1 MKKIVVLFSLIMVM
15 GVSFGQ
21 QVSSRAKAMR
31 MMTYA
36 RPEYQIKDIKVYCDT
51 MTVYSLSDYVIYPF
65 GKWETVEQIVTIDQ
79 LHWYRDVGY
88 KPFYDSMMVSVN
100 TLRRLDGS
108 YIDLYRSIHTGLCEV
123 LQAKITDK
131 EVVLDNGM
139 HPGIEKDSVWNTFF
153 TKYPKSYTSDIAV
166 LKVISGAGE
175 VYEIYTFKG
184 RKLRHIAVG
193 SKYKYY

>member
-1 MKKIVVLFSLIMVM
+1 MKKFVVLFALMTVV
-15 GVSFGQ
+15 GFSFGQ

-51 MTVYSLSDYVIYPF
+51 MTLYSLSDYVIYPF
-65 GKWETVEQIVTIDQ
+65 GKWEMIEQIVTFDQ
-79 LHWYRDVGY
+79 LHWYREVGY

-108 YIDLYRSIHTGLCEV
+108 FIDMYKSIHTGLCEV
-123 LQAKITDK
+123 LEAKITDP
-131 EVVLDNGM
+131 EIILDNGL
-139 HPGIEKDSVWNTFF
+139 HPGSPKDSVFSTFF
-153 TKYPKSYTSDIAV
+153 TKFPKSYTADIAV
-166 LKVISGAGE
+166 LKVVSGAGE
-175 VYEIYTFKG
+175 VFEIYTFKG